1 MNWIDE
7 GFLISKNRYSENSL
21 IAEIFTK
28 NRGKMSGIIFGG
40 TSKKIKNY
48 LQIGNRLHVNYS
60 SKSDNRIGYF
70 KIEILNAYSPLY
82 FDHKQK
88 LSCITSATNLI
99 KILTADSQSNIKV
112 YQIIENLFLI
122 LNDKNWLKKYIF
134 WELDLLKV
142 LGYDLEL
149 ESLVEKD
156 TIKNKTVYYASSS
169 TEKKYVPNF
178 LIDKEMDES
187 DLKTLLHG
195 LKLVG
200 DYLDKT
206 ILKPNNLNYPNSR
219 LLFINS
225 ICIVT
230 NNSICSS
237 SFKSY

>member
-21 IAEIFTK
+21 IAEIYTK
-28 NRGKMSGIIFGG
+28 DRGKISGIIFGG

-60 SKSDNRIGYF
+60 SKSNNRIGYF

-82 FDHKQK
+82 FDNNQK

-134 WELDLLKV
+134 WELDLLKI
-142 LGYDLEL
+142 LGYDLQI

-156 TIKNKTVYYASSS
+156 TIQNKTVYYASSS

-178 LIDKEMDES
+178 LIDKDIEVN
-187 DLKTLLHG
+187 DLKTLLNG
-195 LKLVG
+195 LRLVG

-225 ICIVT
+225 L
-230 NNSICSS
+230 
-237 SFKSY
+237 K

>member
-28 NRGKMSGIIFGG
+28 DRGKISGIIFGG

-48 LQIGNRLHVNYS
+48 LQIGNRLHLNYS
-60 SKSDNRIGYF
+60 SKSENRIGYF
-70 KIEILNAYSPLY
+70 KVEILNAYSPLY

-88 LSCITSATNLI
+88 LSCITSATNLV

-112 YQIIENLFLI
+112 YQLIENLFFI
-122 LNDKNWLKKYIF
+122 LDSKDWLKKYIF

-149 ESLVEKD
+149 KSLVEKV
-156 TIKNKTVYYASSS
+156 TIENKTVYYASSS

-178 LIDKEMDES
+178 LIDKDIEVS
-187 DLKTLLHG
+187 DLKTLLNG

-225 ICIVT
+225 L
-230 NNSICSS
+230 
-237 SFKSY
+237 K